1 LTTNR
6 ILDALPREDLEAL
19 RPHMEEIRVDLH
31 TPLIRPNEEIGDVWF
46 PVTALASLVT
56 VLEDG
61 STVEGGSVGRE
72 GMVGIPVI
80 LNATSTPMETVVQ
93 VPGLAIRLSA
103 EVLKRRFEESR
114 AVHGLLHR
122 YVHSLFIIASQSAA
136 CNRKHSVEARFAR
149 WLLMSS
155 DGIGGNEVA
164 ITHEYLATMLGVRR
178 PGVTDAALK
187 LQEQGL
193 IHYRRGG
200 TTILDRAGL
209 ERVSCECYRVVKNE
223 QDHVF
228 DDATPRPL

>member
-1 LTTNR
+1 VNR
-6 ILDALPREDLEAL
+6 LLAAFPREDI
-19 RPHMEEIRVDLH
+19 EILQSRSQEVTLDLH
-31 TPLIRPNEEIGDVWF
+31 MPLIRPNEPIGDVWF
-46 PVTALASLVT
+46 PLTALASLVT

-80 LNATSTPMETVVQ
+80 LHAETTPMETVIQ
-93 VPGLAIRLSA
+93 VPGRAIRVPADALMERFATSA
-103 EVLKRRFEESR
+103 V
-114 AVHGLLHR
+114 VQGLMHR
-122 YVHSLFIIASQSAA
+122 YIHSLFIIASQSAA
-136 CNRKHSVEARFAR
+136 CNRKHQVEERFAR

-155 DGIGGNEVA
+155 DGIGSNDVA

-193 IHYRRGG
+193 INYRRGG

-209 ERVSCECYRVVKNE
+209 EQAACECYRVVKNE
-223 QDHVF
+223 QDLVF
-228 DDATPRPL
+228 NL

>member
-1 LTTNR
+1 MEAFST
-6 ILDALPREDLEAL
+6 EDLEAL
-19 RPHMEEIRVDLH
+19 RPHMEETTVDLH
-31 TPLIRPNEEIGDVWF
+31 TPLIRPHEPVGDVWF
-46 PVTALASLVT
+46 PITCLASLVT

-72 GMVGIPVI
+72 GMVGIPVV
-80 LNATSTPMETVVQ
+80 LHATTTPMETVIQ
-93 VPGLAIRLSA
+93 VPGKILRCPAD
-103 EVLKRRFEESR
+103 VLMERFENSR
-114 AVHGLLHR
+114 MVQALIHR
-122 YVHSLFIIASQSAA
+122 YIHSLFIIASQSAA
-136 CNRKHSVEARFAR
+136 CNRKHQVEERFAR

-155 DGIGGNEVA
+155 DGIGSNEVA

-193 IHYRRGG
+193 INYRRGG

-209 ERVSCECYRVVKNE
+209 EGVACECYRVVKNE

-228 DDATPRPL
+228 DV